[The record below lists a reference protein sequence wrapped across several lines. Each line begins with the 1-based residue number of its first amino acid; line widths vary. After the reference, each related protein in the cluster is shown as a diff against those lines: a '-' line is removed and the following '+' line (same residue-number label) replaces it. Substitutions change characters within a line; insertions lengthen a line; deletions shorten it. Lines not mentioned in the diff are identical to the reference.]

1 MARCLQPGGIPV
13 RISLL
18 HNPTA
23 GDGVSFD
30 EVNRVLRRAGYEV
43 AREIAK
49 ASDFERVLEEPVA
62 FVVAAGGDGT
72 VRKAARALAGSGVPL
87 AVLPLGT
94 ANNIARAL
102 GVEGSLD
109 EVVER
114 WKSARHV
121 PFDLGLARGQWG
133 DSRFL
138 EGVGSG
144 LVSAGIATAEEH
156 PQQGK
161 EDVSAA
167 LERAVRTYAETLS
180 RLQPRRWSG
189 SLDGLPIDG
198 EFLLIEILNIPS
210 VGANLV
216 LAPDADP
223 SDGVF
228 DVVTAGEGERGELAD
243 YLAARLAG
251 EERTLSLPTRRA
263 SHIEVRGWEQM
274 HVDDEVR
281 KIAGAGTVT
290 IELEP
295 GAVEFL
301 T

>member
-1 MARCLQPGGIPV
+1 M

-72 VRKAARALAGSGVPL
+72 VRKAVRALAGSGMPL
-87 AVLPLGT
+87 AVIPLGT

-102 GVEGSLD
+102 GVEGLLA

-121 PFDLGLARGQWG
+121 AFDIGLARGQWG
-133 DSRFL
+133 ESRFL

-144 LVSAGIATAEEH
+144 LVSAGIAAAEEH

-167 LERAVRTYAETLS
+167 LQRALRTYAETLT
-180 RLQPRRWSG
+180 RLQPRHWTG
-189 SLDGLPIDG
+189 TVDGLPIDG
-198 EFLLIEILNIPS
+198 EFLLVEILNIPS

-216 LAPDADP
+216 LGPNADP

-228 DVVTAGEGERGELAD
+228 EVVTAGEAQRGELAD

-251 EERTLSLPTRRA
+251 EERTLALPARRA
-263 SHIEVRGWEQM
+263 SRVEVRGWELM

-281 KIAGAGTVT
+281 KIVEAGTVT
-290 IELEP
+290 IEVDP
-295 GAVEFL
+295 ASVSFL
-301 T
+301 V